1 MNYYVENNYIL
12 VAMGKIKRVLIVLAS
27 LVLISCANVP
37 IDFDVSNQHIKK
49 TIRPIGK
56 PLDIIQSA
64 PLPESPSATKQREL
78 FTVVVNDVPVK
89 ELLFAIA
96 RDANVE
102 IDVNSDVS
110 GDVTL
115 NAIDATF
122 EEILERVSR
131 QTDIRYSNESG
142 VIYVQTDA
150 PFLKHYEVSY
160 VNMERTSSS
169 TITIATEVSSTGGA
183 NGESLGNISNTNID
197 NTSSHRFWKMLQTN
211 VKNIVSQNTVHTDNE
226 ADELPV
232 QVVTDEEQ
240 EAVVDEGVGGSSNEG
255 SGRLNSVTISP
266 ESGVMSVMATQKQHQ
281 LVQEYVDLVVS
292 GAQRQ
297 VFIEATVV
305 EIELNDDY
313 QAGVDWSRVLTAGAS
328 EGLSFTQSLIK
339 DNFADSPVSTL
350 AYRDIGSKFQVDVAV
365 NLLSQFGDTKVLST
379 PKILALNNQT
389 ALLKVVDNRI
399 YFTIDVETET
409 TEFGITRTFESE
421 IHTLP
426 VGLVMSVTPQIS
438 RDNEITLNVRP
449 TISRILRFVADPNPA
464 LGGDVESL
472 IPEVSVREIETL
484 LRIKSGDIA
493 VIGGLMQDVRSKS
506 TDGLP
511 GLSKLPYFSDV
522 FSYKDNKVNKSE
534 LVIFLKPIVAN
545 EPSLKTDFASYN
557 RFLEESKATNAS
569 VNLK

>member
-1 MNYYVENNYIL
+1 
-12 VAMGKIKRVLIVLAS
+12 MGKMKRSLMVLAS
-27 LVLISCANVP
+27 LVLISCANAP
-37 IDFDVSNQHIKK
+37 IDFDISNQHIKK
-49 TIRPIGK
+49 TIKPLGK

-64 PLPESPSATKQREL
+64 PLPEAPSATKQRER

-110 GDVTL
+110 GEVTL

-122 EEILERVSR
+122 EEILDRVSR
-131 QTDIRYSNESG
+131 QADIRYSKEGG

-160 VNMERTSSS
+160 VNMERASSS

-183 NGESLGNISNTNID
+183 NGGSLGNISNTNID

-211 VKNIVSQNTVHTDNE
+211 VKNIVSQNTVNIDNE

-240 EAVVDEGVGGSSNEG
+240 GAVVGEGVEASSNEG

-328 EGLSFTQSLIK
+328 EGLTFTQSLIK
-339 DNFADSPVSTL
+339 DNFVGSPVNTL

-365 NLLSQFGDTKVLST
+365 NLLSQFGNTKVLST

-449 TISRILRFVADPNPA
+449 TISRILRFVPDPNPA

-484 LRIKSGDIA
+484 LRIKNGDVA

-511 GLSKLPYFSDV
+511 GLSKLPYFGDV
-522 FSYKDNKVNKSE
+522 FSYKDNNVNKSE

-545 EPSLKTDFASYN
+545 EPSLKTDFASYK
-557 RFLEESKATNAS
+557 RFLEESKPINAS
-569 VNLK
+569 ANLR